1 MSRPPVYGR
10 NNRDTDQYMLTFSKK
25 ALGLNLLA
33 CSPCVCMGSLVTTL
47 LQISR
52 AMSLSVY
59 SADGF
64 FHFLYLAQK
73 KCPDNH
79 ADNWWMELS
88 RQRNTSIV
96 CKLRKPE
103 KDFLMKMLENKECLW
118 KKKKT
123 LHRVDVLKC
132 SCEMCLTKLQK
143 YKQREVAGAAR
154 FIFKKR
160 RLSQKELNDW
170 IKAEML
176 AAVLELHMLWS
187 TSLRYKKA
195 LSHVGIIDKPYGKC
209 FAWLISTKWILFC
222 MRQIWQVT
230 LKY

>member
-222 MRQIWQVT
+222 RRQIWQVT

>member
-10 NNRDTDQYMLTFSKK
+10 NNRDTDQYMLIFSKK

-33 CSPCVCMGSLVTTL
+33 CSPCVCMGSLVNNTFKNRTL
-47 LQISR
+47 WLQISR
-52 AMSLSVY
+52 AMSPSVY

-64 FHFLYLAQK
+64 FHFLHLAQK

-88 RQRNTSIV
+88 RKRNESIV

-103 KDFLMKMLENKECLW
+103 
-118 KKKKT
+118 
-123 LHRVDVLKC
+123 
-132 SCEMCLTKLQK
+132 K

-170 IKAEML
+170 IKAEMF

-222 MRQIWQVT
+222 MRQIWQLT

>member
-103 KDFLMKMLENKECLW
+103 KDFLMKMLENKECL
-118 KKKKT
+118 
-123 LHRVDVLKC
+123 
-132 SCEMCLTKLQK
+132 
-143 YKQREVAGAAR
+143 
-154 FIFKKR
+154 
-160 RLSQKELNDW
+160 
-170 IKAEML
+170 
-176 AAVLELHMLWS
+176 
-187 TSLRYKKA
+187 
-195 LSHVGIIDKPYGKC
+195 
-209 FAWLISTKWILFC
+209 
-222 MRQIWQVT
+222 
-230 LKY
+230 